1 MIIFID
7 TAAFYALLDRDDS
20 NHRKAKRIWS
30 HVLEVENVFI
40 TSNYVLV
47 ESIALMQNRLG
58 MEAVRGFQ
66 ANILPLINIE
76 WVDADVHNSGLN
88 ALLTSSKR
96 RLSLVDCISFEIMR
110 SSGIKDVFT
119 FDSHF
124 IEQGFTTVS

>member
-7 TAAFYALLDRDDS
+7 TAAFYAMLDRDDS

-30 HVLEVENVFI
+30 HVLEAENVLI

-58 MEAVRGFQ
+58 MKAVRGFQ

-76 WVDADVHNSGLN
+76 WVDADMHNSGLN

-110 SSGIKDVFT
+110 SSGIKEVFT

>member
-30 HVLEVENVFI
+30 HVLEVENVLI